1 MKTWDDFLP
10 NMTGN
15 LPGCPAYVIRDK
27 LRESAMDFLERS
39 RVWKVEQVTLGN
51 TVSGTR
57 VHWVTNNPE
66 DAGLCHLHAVWIG
79 GKEVGIMLPGEAED
93 AAPGELADPDKVMV
107 ELAGR
112 ASLLLSP
119 APRVGGQAIVATVSY
134 APTEIAL
141 GVTDAVYRAHHEAIE
156 RRAQAELMAEQGKP
170 WTNLQ
175 LAGVHGARYETLL
188 DEAAA
193 AAGPVRRRPMRVRSW
208 G

>member
-10 NMTGN
+10 NVAGI

-27 LRESAMDFLERS
+27 LREAAIDFLNRS
-39 RVWKVEQVTLGN
+39 RVWRVEHVTLGN
-51 TVSGTR
+51 TISGTR
-57 VHWVTNNPE
+57 VHWVTTNPE
-66 DAGLCHLHAVWIG
+66 DAGLTHLHAVWIG
-79 GKEVGIMLPGEAED
+79 GKEVDILLPGEADD
-93 AAPGELADPDKVMV
+93 AAPGETADDVMV

-112 ASLLLSP
+112 ASLILSP

-156 RRAQAELMAEQGKP
+156 RRATAELMAEPGKP
-170 WTNLQ
+170 WSNPA
-175 LAGVHGARYETLL
+175 LAGAHMARFDQLL
-188 DEAAA
+188 REAANL
-193 AAGPVRRRPMRVRSW
+193 AGPVRRRPLTVRKW

>member
-15 LPGCPAYVIRDK
+15 LPGCPAYVIRDR
-27 LRESAMDFLERS
+27 LRESAMDFLARS
-39 RVWKVEQVTLGN
+39 RVWKVEHVTLGT

-57 VHWVTNNPE
+57 IHWVENNPE
-66 DAGLCHLHAVWIG
+66 DAGLTHLHAVWIG
-79 GKEVGIMLPGEAED
+79 GKEVDIMLPGEAED
-93 AAPGELADPDKVMV
+93 AAPGELADTEKVMV

-112 ASLLLSP
+112 ASLILSP

-134 APTEIAL
+134 APTEIAR

-156 RRAQAELMAEQGKP
+156 RRAVAELMAEPGKL
-170 WTNLQ
+170 WTNPA
-175 LAGVHGARYETLL
+175 LAGAHMARYDDLQC
-188 DEAAA
+188 EAAEL
-193 AAGPVRRRPMRVRSW
+193 AGPVRRRPLRVRSW